1 MAKYKCPTLGD
12 CDKANA
18 GEIFERAAGEDIKC
32 PSCNT
37 MMEKIET
44 SGTTGTGTGPGGL
57 NKGLIIGGLVA
68 VAALAGGGY
77 FFMAKSD
84 KSAEMAPV
92 ASAPIEAAKPI
103 PVSAPAPAANAAGSG
118 ISPSEADTKALRQQ
132 GQEKLTSGDAS
143 GAEQASA
150 KAAANEM
157 IKLAIA
163 KMAQGKLEEAEK
175 DLAEARTRDPRQSL
189 VYYNTAILRLKQS
202 RQDDALKELEAS
214 FLAGFSYF
222 DKMDQDT
229 DLDGLRKNPRFAEL
243 VAKYRPAGK

>member
-18 GEIFERAAGEDIKC
+18 GEIFERAPGEDIKC
-32 PSCNT
+32 PACNT
-37 MMEKIET
+37 TMEKIET
-44 SGTTGTGTGPGGL
+44 GGPTGPGPKRPL
-57 NKGLIIGGLVA
+57 GLIIGGIVA
-68 VAALAGGGY
+68 VAAVAGGGY
-77 FFMAKSD
+77 FFMAKPG
-84 KSAEMAPV
+84 KSTETPV
-92 ASAPIEAAKPI
+92 AAAPAEAAKPI
-103 PVSAPAPAANAAGSG
+103 PVSVPAPAANAGSG
-118 ISPSEADTKALRQQ
+118 ISPSDADTKALRQQ

-163 KMAQGKLEEAEK
+163 KMAQGKLEDAEK
-175 DLAEARTRDPRQSL
+175 DLAEARTRDPKQSL

-202 RQDDALKELEAS
+202 RPDDALKELEAS

-222 DKMDQDT
+222 EQMDQDT